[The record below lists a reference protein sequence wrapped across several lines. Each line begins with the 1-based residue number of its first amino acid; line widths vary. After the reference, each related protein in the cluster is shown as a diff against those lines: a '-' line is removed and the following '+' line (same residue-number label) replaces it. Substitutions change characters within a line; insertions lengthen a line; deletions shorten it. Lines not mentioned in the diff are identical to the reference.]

1 MPSLAPTRSF
11 SKSYKDVT
19 IRAHN
24 AARVALQPYFNHF
37 SRKDFTAP
45 QLFALLVLRFMLKTD
60 FRGLAQFVQDFPDVQ
75 TWLGLKR
82 APHYSTL
89 CRAAQRLAKHFPVLF
104 DQLLVQA
111 YSDGFL

>member
-1 MPSLAPTRSF
+1 MTSTAPTRSF

-19 IRAHN
+19 IRAYN
-24 AARVALQPYFNHF
+24 SARVAIQPYFSHF

-45 QLFALLVLRFMLKTD
+45 QLFALLVLRSMLKTD
-60 FRGLAQFVQDFPDVQ
+60 YRGLAQFLTDCPDVLN
-75 TWLGLKR
+75 WIGLKR

-89 CRAAQRLAKHFPVLF
+89 CRSSKRLSKLFPALF

-111 YSDGFL
+111 YCDGFL

>member
-11 SKSYKDVT
+11 SKSYKAVT
-19 IRAHN
+19 IRAYN
-24 AARVALQPYFNHF
+24 AASVALQPYFSRF

-45 QLFALLVLRFMLKTD
+45 QFFALLALRSMLKTD
-60 FRGLAQFVQDFPDVQ
+60 FRGLVQFVQDFPDVLN
-75 TWLGLKR
+75 WLGLKR

-89 CRAAQRLAKHFPVLF
+89 CRASQRLTKLFPALF

-111 YSDGFL
+111 YGEGFL

>member
-19 IRAHN
+19 IRALN
-24 AARVALQPYFNHF
+24 VGRVALQPYFSHF

-45 QLFALLVLRFMLKTD
+45 QLFALLVLRTMLKTD
-60 FRGLAQFVQDFPDVQ
+60 FRGVAQFVQDFPDVQ
-75 TWLGLKR
+75 SWLGLKR

-89 CRAAQRLAKHFPVLF
+89 CRATKRLGKQFSVLF
-104 DQLLVQA
+104 DELLTQA
-111 YSDGFL
+111 YGDGFL

>member
-1 MPSLAPTRSF
+1 MPSLAPTRSY

-24 AARVALQPYFNHF
+24 AAQVAMQPYFSQF

-45 QLFALLVLRFMLKTD
+45 QLFALLVLRSMLKTD
-60 FRGLAQFVQDFPDVQ
+60 FRGLARFIEDFSDVRI
-75 TWLGLKR
+75 WLGLKR

-89 CRAAQRLAKHFPVLF
+89 CRAAQRLTKLFPALF

-111 YSDGFL
+111 YGDGFL

>member
-1 MPSLAPTRSF
+1 MPPLAPTRSF
-11 SKSYKDVT
+11 SKSFKDVVL
-19 IRAHN
+19 RALN
-24 AARVALQPYFNHF
+24 AGQVAMQPYFSHF

-45 QLFALLVLRFMLKTD
+45 QLFALVVLRMLLKTD
-60 FRGLAQFVQDFPDVQ
+60 FRGLARFVEDFSEVR

-89 CRAAQRLAKHFPVLF
+89 CRAAQRLTKLFPALF

-111 YSDGFL
+111 YSEGFF

>member
-1 MPSLAPTRSF
+1 MPSLAPSRSF

-24 AARVALQPYFNHF
+24 AARVAMQPYFNPF

-45 QLFALLVLRFMLKTD
+45 QLFALLVLRAMLKTD
-60 FRGLAQFVQDFPDVQ
+60 FRGVARFVEDFSDVR

-82 APHYSTL
+82 APHPSTL
-89 CRAAQRLAKHFPVLF
+89 CRAAKRITKLFPVLF

-111 YSDGFL
+111 YSDGYL